1 MFPSL
6 FFHFTVGSEAVKSAL
21 KSCVWPKGR
30 EFHRLFSFFF
40 SGYFLAVVGL
50 HCCMRTFSSCSKQGL
65 LFIVICGL
73 LIAVAPPVAEQA
85 LGRMGFSSCDLWTQE
100 LRLVGS
106 GAQAQ

>member
-1 MFPSL
+1 MNKWAKRSRREEDEAELHRSLSFAFLPGL
-6 FFHFTVGSEAVKSAL
+6 FFVVVKI
-21 KSCVWPKGR
+21 
-30 EFHRLFSFFF
+30 FIFLF
-40 SGYFLAVVGL
+40 YCLAVLGL

>member
-40 SGYFLAVVGL
+40 SG
-50 HCCMRTFSSCSKQGL
+50 
-65 LFIVICGL
+65 LFIFWPWWVFIAACGL
-73 LIAVAPPVAEQA
+73 SLVAASKGYSSLSYV
-85 LGRMGFSSCDLWTQE
+85 GFSLQWLLLLQNK
-100 LRLVGS
+100 L
-106 GAQAQ
+106 